1 VRAPRWYT
9 FGTPIEHLAAA
20 AARGF
25 AMHGLIKFYDDV
37 AAWGVIQGEDG
48 RLYSVRGGQ
57 LGAPP
62 PRIGDRVAFEPEPAA
77 GGPRAADVRRLR
89 SLEPTARNKS

>member
-1 VRAPRWYT
+1 
-9 FGTPIEHLAAA
+9 
-20 AARGF
+20 
-25 AMHGLIKFYDDV
+25 MHGLIKFYDEV

-62 PRIGDRVAFEPEPAA
+62 PRLGERVAFEVEPAP
-77 GGPRAADVRRLR
+77 GGPRAAEVRRLR
-89 SLEPTARNKS
+89 AFEPAARHKS